1 MATIRVDGADRL
13 AQTLDAAGR
22 RLDQLDHN
30 EAGQIIA
37 DEAGRRAPRRTG
49 RLATGHSTQT
59 TASGV
64 QVTNTVRYAIPQ
76 HQGWMGN
83 PGRPWL
89 ATAAQ
94 ATEARWL
101 HTLEDE
107 AQQVL
112 DTVQG
117 A

>member
-1 MATIRVDGADRL
+1 MATVSVEGADRL

-22 RLDQLDHN
+22 RLDQLDHT

-37 DEAGRRAPRRTG
+37 DEAARQAPRRTG
-49 RLATGHSTQT
+49 RLASSHT
-59 TASGV
+59 TETTPDGV
-64 QVTNTVRYAIPQ
+64 RVTNPVRYATPQ
-76 HQGWMGN
+76 HQGWAGN

-101 HTLEDE
+101 HTLEGE

-112 DTVQG
+112 DTVEG

>member
-1 MATIRVDGADRL
+1 MATVRVDGADRL

-22 RLDQLDHN
+22 RLDQLDHT

-37 DEAGRRAPRRTG
+37 DEAGRRAPRATG
-49 RLATGHSTQT
+49 RLASSHTTQT
-59 TASGV
+59 TAGGV
-64 QVTNTVRYAIPQ
+64 QVTNPVRYAIPQ
-76 HQGWMGN
+76 HQGWAGN
-83 PGRPWL
+83 AGRPWL

-94 ATEARWL
+94 ATEARWI